1 MAKIKGA
8 NAVLDVMYKW
18 GIDHLYGFPGGSF
31 DSTMNAIYEMQD
43 KIKFIEVRHEE
54 AASLAASAEYKLTG
68 KLGVCMGS
76 AGPGAIHLMNGLYD
90 AKYDKTPMVAL
101 VANVPTPR
109 QDINFFQAFDE
120 MPWFRDV
127 AVWVHQAKTK
137 EALPVLMDTAI
148 RQAYAK
154 KGPAVLVIPKDF
166 GWQEIEDNYRV
177 SASNHVADN
186 YAAPTAESIE
196 AATKLIKEA
205 KNPVVYFGLGAS
217 AAADE
222 LKEFADKFKMPL
234 MSSYLGKG
242 IVEDSFK
249 PYLGTIGRLGAK
261 APNEVQGHTDL
272 VVWVGNNSPFSVL
285 WFPKNAKVIQ
295 IDVDPE
301 KQGKRHSVDVSI
313 LADAKKSLRALIDAG
328 VAREESPLYKAAL
341 ADREEW
347 DAWTASFADDH
358 LKDEGRVRQEPIW
371 DVINKEAADNAVFA
385 IDVGNVNMD
394 HARLLNM
401 NGKQRWTT
409 SGLYA
414 TMGYGS
420 PAAIAAAT
428 AMPDREVWHLAGD
441 GGFAMMS
448 QELLTLARY
457 NMHVL
462 TVVFTNET
470 LGYIEAEQRDESN
483 QPLSGVIIPDNDWA
497 KVAEGMNMKAF
508 TVHDKAEFQAAV
520 EEWKKMDGPAF
531 IDVKYTKHM
540 AYSTELNTLDD
551 PEFVKYYHAEALH
564 PFSYFAEKFGL
575 EIDAASGAS
584 GHSENKAEALQVQ
597 ATSSASTPETAP
609 DTTSGASH

>member
-1 MAKIKGA
+1 M
-8 NAVLDVMYKW
+8 L
-18 GIDHLYGFPGGSF
+18 
-31 DSTMNAIYEMQD
+31 
-43 KIKFIEVRHEE
+43 
-54 AASLAASAEYKLTG
+54 
-68 KLGVCMGS
+68 
-76 AGPGAIHLMNGLYD
+76 
-90 AKYDKTPMVAL
+90 
-101 VANVPTPR
+101 
-109 QDINFFQAFDE
+109 
-120 MPWFRDV
+120 
-127 AVWVHQAKTK
+127 
-137 EALPVLMDTAI
+137 
-148 RQAYAK
+148 
-154 KGPAVLVIPKDF
+154 
-166 GWQEIEDNYRV
+166 
-177 SASNHVADN
+177 
-186 YAAPTAESIE
+186 
-196 AATKLIKEA
+196 
-205 KNPVVYFGLGAS
+205 
-217 AAADE
+217 
-222 LKEFADKFKMPL
+222 
-234 MSSYLGKG
+234 
-242 IVEDSFK
+242 
-249 PYLGTIGRLGAK
+249 RL
-261 APNEVQGHTDL
+261 
-272 VVWVGNNSPFSVL
+272 
-285 WFPKNAKVIQ
+285 
-295 IDVDPE
+295 
-301 KQGKRHSVDVSI
+301 
-313 LADAKKSLRALIDAG
+313 
-328 VAREESPLYKAAL
+328 
-341 ADREEW
+341 
-347 DAWTASFADDH
+347 ADDH

-394 HARLLNM
+394 HVRLLNM

-448 QELLTLARY
+448 EELLTLARY

-584 GHSENKAEALQVQ
+584 GHSEDKADALQIQ
-597 ATSSASTPETAP
+597 STTSASSPETAP
-609 DTTSGASH
+609 DTTSGASY